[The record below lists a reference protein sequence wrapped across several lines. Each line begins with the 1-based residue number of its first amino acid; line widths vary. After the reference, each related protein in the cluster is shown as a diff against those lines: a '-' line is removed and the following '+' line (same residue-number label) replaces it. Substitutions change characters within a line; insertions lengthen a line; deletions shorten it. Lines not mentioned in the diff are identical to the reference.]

1 MERTVGAGPGV
12 ANPVQQ
18 PEEQV
23 VIVDEQ
29 NNVVCARAASPARA
43 APRYWLA
50 PDAPR
55 SLARQVG
62 AATRAEMRARNLPHR
77 ASFVFL
83 HNAAGAL
90 FVQQRVAWK
99 ETYPSHYDPA
109 PVR

>member
-1 MERTVGAGPGV
+1 
-12 ANPVQQ
+12 
-18 PEEQV
+18 
-23 VIVDEQ
+23 
-29 NNVVCARAASPARA
+29 
-43 APRYWLA
+43 
-50 PDAPR
+50 
-55 SLARQVG
+55 
-62 AATRAEMRARNLPHR
+62 MRARNLPHR